1 MQILA
6 QLMAGAGEVLVYAVI
21 LGAGLPALFA
31 VGVWALSFGAR
42 GVDDV
47 VEHHPHPVAKVFAGA
62 CFAVVVLAI
71 LAGIGIIV
79 GHGFGV
85 TLQFGWPVFVA
96 K

>member
-6 QLMAGAGEVLVYAVI
+6 QLMEGAGEVLVYAVI
-21 LGAGLPALFA
+21 LVGLPALFA

>member
-6 QLMAGAGEVLVYAVI
+6 QLMEGAGEVLVYAVI

-42 GVDDV
+42 GVDNV